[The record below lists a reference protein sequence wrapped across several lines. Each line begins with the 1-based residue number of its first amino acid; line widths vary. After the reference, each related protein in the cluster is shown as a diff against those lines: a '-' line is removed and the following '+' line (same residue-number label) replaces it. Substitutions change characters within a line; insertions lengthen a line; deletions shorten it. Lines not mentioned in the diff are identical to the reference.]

1 MGEALPLMVRP
12 FLACL
17 ILTGIHAYLG
27 LHVLGRE
34 IIFVDLALAQIAA
47 LGATLVFLLG
57 YDLHSQAAYFAALT
71 FSFGGAAIFALA
83 RPRERKLSQEAI
95 IGIVYAVSAAL
106 AILVVDRAP
115 QGAEHIKDMLVG
127 SILTVT
133 DADLVKTL
141 FLYSGIGFLHW
152 FFRRPFLTISFRP
165 QQAEE
170 EGLKLRLWD
179 FLFYASFGV
188 VVTSSVQMAG
198 VLLVFAYLVVP
209 AFCSTLFAE
218 GLAAR
223 LLIGWAFGFVGSLL
237 GLFLSYALD
246 LPTGAAVVATFG
258 LLLMLAAL
266 LSALKTRRGL
276 A

>member
-1 MGEALPLMVRP
+1 MGEALQVMARP

-47 LGATLVFLLG
+47 LGATFAFLLG
-57 YDLHSQAAYFAALT
+57 YDLHSQAAYVAALM
-71 FSFGGAAIFALA
+71 FSFVGAAIFALT
-83 RPRERKLSQEAI
+83 RPRERQVSQEAI

-115 QGAEHIKDMLVG
+115 QGAEHLKDMLVG

-133 DADLVKTL
+133 DTDLVKTFL
-141 FLYSGIGFLHW
+141 LYSGIGLFHW
-152 FFRRPFLTISFRP
+152 WFHRPFLKISFKP

-170 EGLKLRLWD
+170 EGLKRKLWD
-179 FLFYASFGV
+179 FLFYASFGI

-209 AFCSTLFAE
+209 AFCSTLLAD
-218 GLAAR
+218 GLAVR
-223 LLIGWAFGFVGSLL
+223 LFCGWAFGFVGSVL
-237 GLFLSYALD
+237 GLFLSYTLD
-246 LPTGAAVVATFG
+246 LPTGATVVATFG
-258 LLLMLAAL
+258 VLLGLTAL
-266 LSALKTRRGL
+266 LSRSRILGRS
-276 A
+276 